1 METKSQKLDYMPG
14 TICRIHSNSMILW
27 TKKMHQQY
35 FTLPNF
41 IPSATWEMDAMNK
54 MFPK

>member
-14 TICRIHSNSMILW
+14 TTCRIHSNSMILW